1 MITLD
6 TDLFLALNA
15 GANPNPY
22 IALVAIAITRF
33 AIMLVPCYIALL
45 WLQGSRRRRLLA
57 FALVLA
63 LTIAIMLSFLTG
75 LAIFRPRPFMI
86 GLGNSLVEHRPS
98 ASFPS
103 NHTLVFAVC
112 ATVLALV
119 RQYGTACLAAVIG
132 LLVAWSRV
140 YVGVHYPSDLIGGV
154 VLAVPA
160 AMIALALTARYGT
173 AVVTIAESLL
183 DRLTSGLPKFGRR

>member
-1 MITLD
+1 MSTLD

-22 IALVAIAITRF
+22 IAHFAIAVTRF
-33 AIMLVPCYIALL
+33 AILLVPCYITVL

-63 LTIAIMLSFLTG
+63 LAIAIVLSFLTG
-75 LAIFRPRPFMI
+75 LVIFRPRPFMV
-86 GLGNSLVEHRPS
+86 GLGHSLVDHRPN

-119 RQYGTACLAAVIG
+119 RQYGTACLAAATG

-140 YVGVHYPSDLIGGV
+140 YVGVHYPSDLLGGII
-154 VLAVPA
+154 LGIPA

-173 AVVTIAESLL
+173 AVVTGAESLQY
-183 DRLTSGLPKFGRR
+183 RLTGSLPKLGRR

>member
-1 MITLD
+1 MSTLD

-22 IALVAIAITRF
+22 IALFAIAVTRF
-33 AIMLVPCYIALL
+33 AILLVPCYIAVL

-63 LTIAIMLSFLTG
+63 LVIAIVLSFLTG
-75 LAIFRPRPFMI
+75 LVIFRPRPFMV

-119 RQYGTACLAAVIG
+119 RQYGAAFLAAVIG

-140 YVGVHYPSDLIGGV
+140 YVGVHYPSDLLGGV
-154 VLAVPA
+154 ILGIPA
-160 AMIALALTARYGT
+160 AMIALAVTARYGT
-173 AVVTIAESLL
+173 AIVAAAESLQY
-183 DRLTSGLPKFGRR
+183 RLTSSLPKLGRR

>member
-1 MITLD
+1 MTPLD
-6 TDLFLALNA
+6 TDLFLAFNA

-22 IALVAIAITRF
+22 VALFAIALTRF
-33 AIMLVPCYIALL
+33 AILLVPCYIVVL
-45 WLQGSRRRRLLA
+45 WIQGTRRRRLLA

-63 LTIAIMLSFLTG
+63 LAIGIVLSFLTG
-75 LAIFRPRPFMI
+75 LAVFRPRPFMV
-86 GLGNSLVEHRPS
+86 GLGHSLVEHRPN

-119 RQYGTACLAAVIG
+119 RQYGAAFLAAVIG

-140 YVGVHYPSDLIGGV
+140 YVGVHYPSDLVGGV
-154 VLAVPA
+154 VLAIPA
-160 AMIALALTARYGT
+160 AMIALAMTARYGASIVM
-173 AVVTIAESLL
+173 AVESLQ
-183 DRLTSGLPKFGRR
+183 DRLTKRGRP

>member
-1 MITLD
+1 MSTLD

-22 IALVAIAITRF
+22 IALFAIAVTRF
-33 AIMLVPCYIALL
+33 AILLVPCYIVVL
-45 WLQGSRRRRLLA
+45 WIQDSRRRRLLA

-63 LTIAIMLSFLTG
+63 LVIAIVLSFLTG
-75 LAIFRPRPFMI
+75 LVIFRPRPFMA

-119 RQYGTACLAAVIG
+119 RQYGTACLATVIG
-132 LLVAWSRV
+132 LVVAWSRV
-140 YVGVHYPSDLIGGV
+140 YVGVHYPSDLLGGII
-154 VLAVPA
+154 LAVPA
-160 AMIALALTARYGT
+160 AMISLAVTARYGT
-173 AVVTIAESLL
+173 AVITIAESLQY
-183 DRLTSGLPKFGRR
+183 RLTSSLPKFGRR

>member
-1 MITLD
+1 MTPLD
-6 TDLFLALNA
+6 TDLFLAFNA

-22 IALVAIAITRF
+22 VALFAIALTRF
-33 AIMLVPCYIALL
+33 AILLVPCYIVVL
-45 WLQGSRRRRLLA
+45 WIQGTRRRRLLA

-63 LTIAIMLSFLTG
+63 LAIGIVLSFLTG
-75 LAIFRPRPFMI
+75 LAVFRPRPFMV
-86 GLGNSLVEHRPS
+86 GLGHSLVEHRPN

-119 RQYGTACLAAVIG
+119 RQYGAAFLAAVIG

-140 YVGVHYPSDLIGGV
+140 YVGVHYPSDLVGGV
-154 VLAVPA
+154 VLAIPA
-160 AMIALALTARYGT
+160 AMIALAMTARYGT
-173 AVVTIAESLL
+173 SIVMAAESLQY
-183 DRLTSGLPKFGRR
+183 RLTKRGRP